1 MLLHYADASDDYE
14 SSYFVIFGVPYDGT
28 SSFRHGSK
36 FAPDE
41 IRKASFN
48 LESFSQEHGSSLRDL
63 KIHDFGNII
72 ELDENIGVEEVVD
85 NVEFY
90 ALKFFGDG
98 KFPIMMGGE
107 HSITTGVC
115 RALKDENVG
124 VVFIDAHADFRDS
137 YLGSKFNH
145 ACVARRCYE
154 YLKGK
159 VVSIGVRSISEE
171 EYEYAKSIGYRW
183 ITSFEVMEKGW
194 RKAIEKALEILSAEK
209 IYLSLD
215 IDGIDPSYA
224 PGTGTPE
231 YFGLNPMDVK
241 NIINFLA
248 PKMIGFDIVEV
259 NPEYDNGNTP
269 ILAARLLQEVLFSV
283 VKMKKFNKV

>member
-48 LESFSQEHGSSLRDL
+48 LESFSQEHEFSLRDL
-63 KIHDFGNII
+63 KIHDAGNII
-72 ELDENIGVEEVVD
+72 ELDENATVEEIVD
-85 NVEFY
+85 DVEFFVS
-90 ALKFFGDG
+90 KFIDDG
-98 KFPIMMGGE
+98 KFPIMLGGE

-115 RALKDENVG
+115 RALKNRDVG
-124 VVFIDAHADFRDS
+124 VIFIDAHADFRDF

-154 YLKGK
+154 YLRGK
-159 VVSIGVRSISEE
+159 VVSIGVRSVSQE
-171 EYEYAKSIGYRW
+171 EYKYAKSIGYEW
-183 ITSFEVMEKGW
+183 ITSYSLMQKGW
-194 RKAIEKALEILSAEK
+194 KKAIEKAVNMLSTEK

-215 IDGIDPSYA
+215 IDGIDPAFA

-231 YFGLNPMDVK
+231 YFGLTPMDVK
-241 NIINFLA
+241 NIIDFLA
-248 PKMIGFDIVEV
+248 PQLVGFDIVEV
-259 NPEYDNGNTP
+259 NSEYDNGNTS
-269 ILAARLLQEVLFSV
+269 ILAARLIQEVLFSV
-283 VKMKKFNKV
+283 GKIKNKNQ